1 MPYNK
6 SRIKIGGKTLK
17 RYKRLIKR
25 LIILLAF
32 VIIFKLSSSNVNKV
46 NNPDDI
52 MVLVN
57 YNNQISKSYVPNDLV
72 VPNIEF
78 TFKEDDPKKQMRKVA
93 ALAIE
98 KMFNEAKNQGVNL
111 YGVSGYRSASRQKQ
125 IFDNQVQAV
134 GELRAKEY
142 VALPGESEH
151 QTGLAMDVGRLEG
164 NFGQSREGKW
174 LRDNAHN
181 FGFIL
186 RYPQGKEHITKINY
200 EPWHFRYIGI
210 EPANEIY
217 NSGLTLE
224 EYLDEIPAYK
234 KKLDLI
240 VDIPNKLRGRIGS
253 ILSKVRTTGILN
265 VYREHLIERY

>member
-1 MPYNK
+1 M
-6 SRIKIGGKTLK
+6 K

-25 LIILLAF
+25 LIILL
-32 VIIFKLSSSNVNKV
+32 VIVIVFKFGFSNVKNV

-57 YNNQISKSYVPNDLV
+57 YKNQISKNYVPNDLV

-78 TFKEDDPKKQMRKVA
+78 VFKGDDPKKQMRKPA

-98 KMFNEAKNQGVNL
+98 KMFNEAKDQGINL
-111 YGVSGYRSASRQKQ
+111 YGVSGYRSADRQKQ

-134 GELRAKEY
+134 GETRAKEY

-164 NFGQSREGKW
+164 SFGQSKEGKW
-174 LRDNAHN
+174 LRENAHN

-186 RYPQGKEHITKINY
+186 RYPEGKEHITKINY
-200 EPWHFRYIGI
+200 EPWHFRYVGI
-210 EPANEIY
+210 KPANEIY

-224 EYLDEIPAYK
+224 EYIE
-234 KKLDLI
+234 
-240 VDIPNKLRGRIGS
+240 DIPVYKEKLSLILDIPGKVVASISKILNKV
-253 ILSKVRTTGILN
+253 KATGILS
-265 VYREHLIERY
+265 VYREHFTERY

>member
-1 MPYNK
+1 M
-6 SRIKIGGKTLK
+6 K
-17 RYKRLIKR
+17 RYRRLIKR
-25 LIILLAF
+25 LIILLVF
-32 VIIFKLSSSNVNKV
+32 VTVFRFGFSNVKNV

-57 YNNQISKSYVPNDLV
+57 YKNQISMDYVPDDLV

-78 TFKEDDPKKQMRKVA
+78 TFNEDNPKKQMRKPA

-98 KMFNEAKNQGVNL
+98 KMFDEAKDQGVKL
-111 YGVSGYRSASRQKQ
+111 YGVSGYRSSSRQKQ
-125 IFDNQVQAV
+125 IFDNRVQAV
-134 GELRAKEY
+134 GELKAKEY

-151 QTGLAMDVGRLEG
+151 QTGLAMDIGSLEG
-164 NFGQSREGKW
+164 NFGQSEEGKW

-186 RYPQGKEHITKINY
+186 RYPEGKEHITQINY

-210 EPANEIY
+210 KQAKEIY

-224 EYLDEIPAYK
+224 EYVE
-234 KKLDLI
+234 
-240 VDIPNKLRGRIGS
+240 DIPMYKEKLSLILDIPS
-253 ILSKVRTTGILN
+253 KVVANISKILYKIKAIDILSINTK
-265 VYREHLIERY
+265 HFKERYWYYV